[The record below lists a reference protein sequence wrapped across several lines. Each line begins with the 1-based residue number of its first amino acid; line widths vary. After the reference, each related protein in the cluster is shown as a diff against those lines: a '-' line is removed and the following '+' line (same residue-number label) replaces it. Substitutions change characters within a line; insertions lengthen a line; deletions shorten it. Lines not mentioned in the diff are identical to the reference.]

1 MLQGTK
7 NHKQR
12 EKTILEIMSKP
23 NRAYLRI
30 TPCPKISTQVA
41 VILLP
46 IAQSSPKISAFSRI
60 LLLSTSPT
68 AHL

>member
-1 MLQGTK
+1 MLQITK
-7 NHKQR
+7 NYKQR
-12 EKTILEIMSKP
+12 EKLHGIMSKP
-23 NRAYLRI
+23 CRAYLHI

-41 VILLP
+41 VILFP